1 MHHVYV
7 RTNRRGESLF
17 CLLVNGPS
25 VPREDELVQTLRA
38 AEPGLAGIVLGVNEK
53 RSNVIL
59 GDSYR
64 TLWGQDAL
72 EDTLCGLTF
81 RLSVPSFY
89 QVNPEQ
95 TEVLYGKA
103 AEFAALTGQETVL
116 DLYCGI
122 GTIGLTLA
130 ARAREVIGAEVVPE
144 AVEDA
149 RQNALRNGIT
159 NARFSA
165 ATRGRPPAVWP
176 GRACGPTWSAWTR
189 PGRD

>member
-1 MHHVYV
+1 M
-7 RTNRRGESLF
+7 
-17 CLLVNGPS
+17 
-25 VPREDELVQTLRA
+25 
-38 AEPGLAGIVLGVNEK
+38 NEK

-64 TLWGQDAL
+64 TLWGQDTL

-130 ARAREVIGAEVVPE
+130 AQAREVIGAEVVPE

-149 RQNALRNGIT
+149 RQTPSAMASPT
-159 NARFSA
+159 PVSSA

-189 PGRD
+189 PGKD